1 MARPSK
7 SVALQTRDMSNEE
20 RQSRLENEQKLKGN
34 SDNIIAPSYL
44 NEQQKK
50 IFDYIVNELRAS
62 NILGNLDI
70 YILATCSIAID
81 RLQTIE
87 TMINNNSE
95 LLFDKGLL
103 ATKDKY
109 TKDLFRCTNELS
121 LSPSS
126 RSKLANINYQ
136 IKQDEQDPLLA
147 ILKDSL

>member
-1 MARPSK
+1 MARPCK
-7 SVALQTRDMSNEE
+7 AIALQTRDMSNSE
-20 RQSRLENEQKLKGN
+20 RESRLENEQKLKGN

-87 TMINNNSE
+87 TMINSNSE
-95 LLFDKGLL
+95 LLFDKTLL

-136 IKQDEQDPLLA
+136 AQQEEDPLLK
-147 ILKDSL
+147 ILKDTY

>member
-1 MARPSK
+1 MARPCK
-7 SVALQTRDMSNEE
+7 SIALQSRAMSNAEKE
-20 RQSRLENEQKLKGN
+20 GRLENEQKLKGN

-70 YILATCSIAID
+70 YILTTCSIAID

-87 TMINNNSE
+87 TMINSDSE
-95 LLFDKGLL
+95 LLFDKTLL

-136 IKQDEQDPLLA
+136 AQEEEEDVLLK
-147 ILKDSL
+147 ILNG